1 MWPDS
6 RYELQA
12 EALMTSQEYDNELA
26 SWAIMLRRMKQEGE
40 VILQVTN
47 DIIALIEDELG
58 AS

>member
-1 MWPDS
+1 
-6 RYELQA
+6 
-12 EALMTSQEYDNELA
+12 MTSQEYDNELA